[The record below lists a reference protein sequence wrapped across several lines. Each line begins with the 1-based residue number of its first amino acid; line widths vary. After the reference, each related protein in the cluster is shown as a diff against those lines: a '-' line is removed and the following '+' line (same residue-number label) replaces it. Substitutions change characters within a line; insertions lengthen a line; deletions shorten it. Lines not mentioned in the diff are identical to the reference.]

1 MPKTLRVEFDDFPD
15 DWIEVIISPVPVA
28 TLFAIISAVRGL
40 RTSLDDFGNLFG
52 LFAPFVESWSYAE
65 PPGVEGLMAR
75 DYNLALAAIAAW
87 IGGVRDAPLP
97 LPRRS
102 SASAPESD

>member
-1 MPKTLRVEFDDFPD
+1 MPKTLRIEFDDFPD
-15 DWIEVIISPVPVA
+15 DWIETIISPVPVA
-28 TLFAIISAVRGL
+28 DFFAIAAAVRGL

-52 LFAPFVESWSYAE
+52 LFVPFVESWSYAE
-65 PPGVEGLMAR
+65 PVGVEGLMAR
-75 DYNLALAAIAAW
+75 DYNLVLAIIAAW
-87 IGGVRDAPLP
+87 VGGVRDAPFP